1 MRTTSGK
8 WGKKTVSCNYG
19 AKRFGFRW
27 LGQIFGEV
35 AVFLKGIRKSWEIQ
49 KLRWIF
55 LIAGRPWLGCCKMT
69 TRTSDMTMKRKSI
82 PSQLLLSNFFAYFF
96 PNIAIFISIVCL
108 HIHEKKQRKKG
119 VQTIWCCFFS
129 TSPLLSILILFV
141 PSNVNTVL
149 LVPHIAAVCSG
160 HIDDVDAWDSSRNE
174 HGQCWSNGE
183 RNFFLRLFAVCIA
196 H

>member
-1 MRTTSGK
+1 MTWPDF
-8 WGKKTVSCNYG
+8 WGSCRFFKRYPKILGGSKTPVNISYCGQALARLLQDDY
-19 AKRFGFRW
+19 KD
-27 LGQIFGEV
+27 LGHDNEEKVNPLSTFAQQFLC
-35 AVFLKGIRKSWEIQ
+35 VFFSKYFHLYFNS
-49 KLRWIF
+49 
-55 LIAGRPWLGCCKMT
+55 
-69 TRTSDMTMKRKSI
+69 
-82 PSQLLLSNFFAYFF
+82 LLAH
-96 PNIAIFISIVCL
+96 AR
-108 HIHEKKQRKKG
+108 KKQRKKG

-141 PSNVNTVL
+141 PSSVNTVL

>member
-35 AVFLKGIRKSWEIQ
+35 AVFLKGIRKSWEVQ

-69 TRTSDMTMKRKSI
+69 TRTS
-82 PSQLLLSNFFAYFF
+82 
-96 PNIAIFISIVCL
+96 IVCL
-108 HIHEKKQRKKG
+108 HMHEKKQRKKG

>member
-35 AVFLKGIRKSWEIQ
+35 AVFLKGIRKSWEVQ

-96 PNIAIFISIVCL
+96 PNISIFISIVCL
-108 HIHEKKQRKKG
+108 HMHEKNSERKVSKQSG
-119 VQTIWCCFFS
+119 AASSVLALFFQS
-129 TSPLLSILILFV
+129 SSCLCPRVSI
-141 PSNVNTVL
+141 PS
-149 LVPHIAAVCSG
+149 
-160 HIDDVDAWDSSRNE
+160 
-174 HGQCWSNGE
+174 
-183 RNFFLRLFAVCIA
+183 F
-196 H
+196 